1 MSFGSFQTI
10 CETVPIPLCA
20 LVGPY
25 DNSGDRPGI
34 EAKCFSR
41 TIEAANTI
49 IFQAASDFVHIGA
62 LIMCLIMVFHVRSKF
77 TAVGMVSV
85 RRGGSSGERGMVC

>member
-1 MSFGSFQTI
+1 MSFGSFQSI

-25 DNSGDRPGI
+25 SGSSLGGPGI
-34 EAKCFSR
+34 EAQCYSR

-49 IFQAASDFVHIGA
+49 IFQAASDFVHIAA
-62 LIMCLIMVFHVRSKF
+62 LIMCAIMVFHVRSKF
-77 TAVGMVSV
+77 TAVGMWL
-85 RRGGSSGERGMVC
+85 RRLQP

>member
-1 MSFGSFQTI
+1 MSFGSFEQI
-10 CETVPIPLCA
+10 CRRVPIPLCA

-25 DNSGDRPGI
+25 GAAKGAVGI
-34 EAKCFSR
+34 EPECYSR

-49 IFQAASDFVHIGA
+49 IFQAANDFVHIGA

-77 TAVGMVSV
+77 TAVG
-85 RRGGSSGERGMVC
+85 RRLFPAPAPPITN